1 MVSTASTPQKAAF
14 QHTGVSAKM
23 GSQSRTVR
31 KFLKWEKIL
40 GTSSTLTSMSP
51 RTSALVRLRPHV
63 NGSSAVSGRRL
74 FQSLAGLLI
83 RNQGNLQIHGK
94 VAAGT
99 LQTPGKADGGN
110 LQTAG
115 ETMMM
120 IMRTTR

>member
-1 MVSTASTPQKAAF
+1 
-14 QHTGVSAKM
+14 M
-23 GSQSRTVR
+23 G
-31 KFLKWEKIL
+31 
-40 GTSSTLTSMSP
+40 
-51 RTSALVRLRPHV
+51 VRLRPHV

-94 VAAGT
+94 VAVGNHPTHGKVDVGT

-120 IMRTTR
+120 MVSMASIPQTAAFQRTGVLAKMGSQRWTARRFL